1 MFMPSPIQNTHV
13 ETPTLNVI
21 VLGGGIFGRLLD
33 HEGRAHQNG
42 IGAFTKETL
51 ESSLPSST
59 L

>member
-1 MFMPSPIQNTHV
+1 MPSPTQNTHV
-13 ETPTLNVI
+13 ETLTLNVI

-33 HEGRAHQNG
+33 HEGRAHLNG